1 MYQMIFVQYSKNPF
15 LKLCKTG
22 KTEGK
27 EMKKIWKGQ
36 LFTGTKRIFMEEK
49 RQSGRKTGR

>member
-1 MYQMIFVQYSKNPF
+1 MYQMIFVQYSKKAF

-22 KTEGK
+22 KAKGK

-36 LFTGTKRIFMEEK
+36 LFTGTKADFYGGKAAEGKKNR
-49 RQSGRKTGR
+49 

>member
-1 MYQMIFVQYSKNPF
+1 MYQMIFVQYSKKPF

-36 LFTGTKRIFMEEK
+36 LFTGTKADFY
-49 RQSGRKTGR
+49 GRKAAEWKKNQ

>member
-1 MYQMIFVQYSKNPF
+1 MEYLDILDKSGN
-15 LKLCKTG
+15 KTG

-36 LFTGTKRIFMEEK
+36 LFTGTKADFYGGKAAEGK
-49 RQSGRKTGR
+49 KNRQIKVE